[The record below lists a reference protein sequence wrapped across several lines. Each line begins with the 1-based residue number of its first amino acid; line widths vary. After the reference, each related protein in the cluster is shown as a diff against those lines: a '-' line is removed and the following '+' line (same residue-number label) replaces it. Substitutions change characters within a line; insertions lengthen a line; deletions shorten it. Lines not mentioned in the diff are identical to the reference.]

1 MVKRFNG
8 FDFWEQR
15 FKAKQPPSSVSVSG
29 SGSSDSGSDSD
40 ASLAETPDVSTNEE
54 IFLVTERDQ
63 SPEPQ
68 DARLVHPVTHS
79 QPIIIKSV
87 AAAHNV
93 RNSISFL
100 PSLDHHSQSADVL
113 LPNSYEEK
121 EEFLTVVKRNDSR
134 NKRNAQPVDTR
145 RSHSGTIFKRKS
157 PLTIDTTN
165 LSPEYHRQARKRQS
179 TLPKPRT
186 PHIATL
192 KIDHKHTLNGPAGC
206 TKCLTLQTD
215 KAFEALANALG
226 DKRQEPITPFLL
238 RTTKNFDA
246 PIIRSPKPLR
256 PRIASQHLQ
265 KAQHWAES
273 QQDFDSSTA
282 SSLSSPMSPMMP
294 ISLTPDTEKSSLQ
307 TEIIP
312 MGCNLDHDLGDFL
325 EWEARN
331 VCAYGYGTNRFS
343 KDLTGK

>member
-15 FKAKQPPSSVSVSG
+15 FKANQPPSSDSG
-29 SGSSDSGSDSD
+29 SGSGCSDSGSDSD
-40 ASLAETPDVSTNEE
+40 ASLAITPDVSTNED
-54 IFLVTERDQ
+54 IFLVTETEQ
-63 SPEPQ
+63 SSEPQ
-68 DARLVHPVTHS
+68 EVNSTYQVTHS
-79 QPIIIKSV
+79 QPLIIKSV
-87 AAAHNV
+87 AAAHDV

-100 PSLDHHSQSADVL
+100 PSLDHYSQSADVL

-134 NKRNAQPVDTR
+134 SKRNTQPPDTR
-145 RSHSGTIFKRKS
+145 RSHSGTIFKRQS

-165 LSPEYHRQARKRQS
+165 LSPEYHRQARQRHS
-179 TLPKPRT
+179 TLPDLPAPHNPTTKP
-186 PHIATL
+186 H
-192 KIDHKHTLNGPAGC
+192 HKHTIDGPSDCA
-206 TKCLTLQTD
+206 KCLTLQTD
-215 KAFEALANALG
+215 QAFEALANALG

-238 RTTKNFDA
+238 RTTKNFEA
-246 PIIRSPKPLR
+246 PVIRSPKPLR

-265 KAQHWAES
+265 KAQHWADS
-273 QQDFDSSTA
+273 QRDFDSSTA

-294 ISLTPDTEKSSLQ
+294 INLTPDTDKSSLD